1 MGSLSTGTGAYHLI
15 GKREA
20 DPALLAGYPYL
31 GGYGL
36 GYGLGLG
43 YGYGYPY
50 GVVATAGSGS
60 PVAVGGYK
68 AVAGEGGAVH
78 EVPGLF
84 HAPAVVKQESDGG
97 VSLSTGTSAIVHLGK
112 REAEAD
118 AGLLFSGYAGV
129 PLGVVATGGPVPAA
143 VGGYRAVAGEG
154 GPVHEVPGLVPA
166 PALLKAKS
174 AGGVSLT
181 TGTGAVVFNTT
192 APV

>member
-1 MGSLSTGTGAYHLI
+1 MGQSIRLSKFNTMKLLI
-15 GKREA
+15 LVGLVA
-20 DPALLAGYPYL
+20 GCQAGYIPYF
-31 GGYGL
+31 GL
-36 GYGLGLG
+36 HHVI
-43 YGYGYPY
+43 PT
-50 GVVATAGSGS
+50 VAVATGDSV

-84 HAPAVVKQESDGG
+84 HAPAVVKQESEGG

-118 AGLLFSGYAGV
+118 AGLLYSGYAGF
-129 PLGVVATGGPVPAA
+129 PALGVVATGGPVPVA

-181 TGTGAVVFNTT
+181 TGTGAVVFHG
-192 APV
+192 